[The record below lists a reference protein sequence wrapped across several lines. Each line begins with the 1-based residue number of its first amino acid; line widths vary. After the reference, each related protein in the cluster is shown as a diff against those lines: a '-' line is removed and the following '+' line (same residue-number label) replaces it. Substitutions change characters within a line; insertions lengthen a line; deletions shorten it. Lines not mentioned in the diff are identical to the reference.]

1 MAMIE
6 SNDYGGSKFPSSFS
20 PAVSR
25 EREIG
30 KGCDAFQRISVSGME
45 EIKRLFLCAYS
56 ILPAGSS
63 STPVRVH
70 LGLTELN

>member
-6 SNDYGGSKFPSSFS
+6 SNDYGGPISFFNFLQLS
-20 PAVSR
+20 CES
-25 EREIG
+25 E
-30 KGCDAFQRISVSGME
+30 RISVPGMGME

-63 STPVRVH
+63 STLVRVH
-70 LGLTELN
+70 LGLD